1 MHLRLATIV
10 VNDYDSA
17 ISFFTD
23 TLGFELVE
31 DTPATTHDGRPKRW
45 VVVRPPGEET
55 GLMLGRADS
64 DAQAAAVG
72 MQVGDRTGFI
82 LRVDDF
88 DEVYERLC
96 AANVTFVRPPMR
108 ESYGKGAVFLDVV
121 GNRWEIVGP

>member
-1 MHLRLATIV
+1 MHLRLTTVV

-45 VVVRPPGEET
+45 VVVRPPGGET

-72 MQVGDRTGFI
+72 QQVGDRTGFI

-88 DEVYERLC
+88 DEIYQRLC
-96 AANVTFVRPPMR
+96 AANVTFVRPPMQ
-108 ESYGKGAVFLDVV
+108 ESYGKGAVFLDVI